1 MKRKSR
7 RGSSHLHQRK
17 ATVRPAGTT
26 LHPSGTSGVMRCE
39 GAADFGRLFSHAPY
53 MEMICLFIVGKL
65 EDLERTYVYAD
76 DMIIY
81 CE

>member
-26 LHPSGTSGVMRCE
+26 LHPSGTSEVMWCE
-39 GAADFGRLFSHAPY
+39 EAADSG
-53 MEMICLFIVGKL
+53 CLL
-65 EDLERTYVYAD
+65 LHVYAD